1 MIERRMFRA
10 QASGQLVAISALH
23 VGSSG
28 DGLVVDME
36 QSRDGRGQLIIP
48 GTTIT
53 GALRAALE
61 QWQGT
66 PGTDWW
72 GRLERASTITIDDA
86 VATEPVRL
94 AVRDSVSIDRIS
106 GAAAYGQ
113 LFSRDVVSAGTRFSF
128 GLTINSPDRAT
139 SESLMKRIV
148 GVLQGPGIWLGAA
161 TTGGLGHVRL
171 ENASPRLLDFTSPS
185 GLRAAVLGGGHPI
198 DIAVID
204 HAGPRPG
211 HLRITIPWR
220 PVGPVMS
227 RVSVKGATTDS
238 FPLHATDS
246 QGSVRL
252 LLPGSSIKGSLRS
265 HAEYIVRT
273 VVNRDAPLDF
283 RSQMR
288 AEGLSGIG
296 ELFGLAGEKQKSTG
310 EKQKSTNSGRRGAL
324 TVHDTLTSVQLP
336 SREWNA
342 LRVAE
347 GSDEPGAQNQEEH
360 KRFATAIDNLNTK
373 VAGQGLWFDFAV
385 RNAVDRWSG
394 GAAELFAAVEPYA
407 ARVGVWD
414 PIVVELD
421 VARLLRA
428 KATVD
433 TALALLLLV
442 LRDLVQG
449 GVPIG
454 FGTTRG
460 LGSISVSAEDVRF
473 DAGDDVAA
481 RSATVGR
488 LRGRTLAD
496 IGADEK
502 LLIDLT
508 EVWQSTTNQE
518 NGATTNQENGAT

>member
-10 QASGQLVAISALH
+10 QASGQLVSISALH
-23 VGSSG
+23 VGASG
-28 DGLVVDME
+28 DGLIVDME
-36 QSRDGRGQLIIP
+36 QSRDGRGRFIIP

-53 GALRAALE
+53 GALRAALGE
-61 QWQGT
+61 WQGT
-66 PGTDWW
+66 SDTDWW

-86 VATEPVRL
+86 VGTEPVLL
-94 AVRDSVSIDRIS
+94 AVRDGVSIDRIS
-106 GAAAYGQ
+106 GAAAYGH

-128 GLTINSPDRAT
+128 GLAINSPDRAT
-139 SESLMKRIV
+139 CESLMKRLV

-161 TTGGLGHVRL
+161 TTGGLGHMRL
-171 ENASPRLLDFTSPS
+171 ENATCRMLDFTSSS
-185 GLRAAVLGGGHPI
+185 GLRAAVLDGGHPI
-198 DIAVID
+198 DTAVVD

-220 PVGPVMS
+220 PVGSVMS
-227 RVSVKGATTDS
+227 RVSVQGGTTDS
-238 FPLHATDS
+238 FPLHAIDS
-246 QGSVRL
+246 QGGVRL

-265 HAEYIVRT
+265 RAEYIVRT
-273 VVNRDAPLDF
+273 VVKRDAPLDF
-283 RSQMR
+283 LSQMR

-296 ELFGLAGEKQKSTG
+296 ELFGLAGEQ
-310 EKQKSTNSGRRGAL
+310 QKSTNSGRRGAL

-336 SREWNA
+336 AKEWDA

-360 KRFATAIDNLNTK
+360 KRFARAVDNLNTM
-373 VAGQGLWFDFAV
+373 VSGQGLWFDFAV

-394 GAAELFAAVEPYA
+394 GAADGKLFASVEPYA
-407 ARVGVWD
+407 AHGGVWD

-421 VARLLRA
+421 VARLLRT
-428 KATVD
+428 KPTVD
-433 TALALLLLV
+433 SALALLLLI

-449 GVPIG
+449 DVPIG

-460 LGSISVSAEDVRF
+460 LGSISVSAADVRF
-473 DAGDDVAA
+473 DAGDDVAT

-508 EVWQSTTNQE
+508 AVWQSATNQD